1 MTAEDL
7 GEAARK
13 ARRYHYDRHAPDYR
27 HHFEE
32 ITQELHHQCPVAWS
46 DTYGGH
52 WVASGHQ
59 EVFDIARRADVL
71 SNDKDVTGEG
81 RGYQGISIPAVDTEF
96 RGGFLEMDPPEQRH
110 YRQALNPYLSPAAV
124 ARWTPFVD
132 ELARAS
138 LDEKIE
144 SGSIDF
150 VDDLA
155 NIVPAVLTLAMMG
168 LPLADWPVYCEP
180 AHAGVY
186 TPPDSPD
193 MPRVREQ
200 SIQMGMRL
208 YQAIPEIRENPRPGL
223 IDALIHAK
231 INGEAP
237 ADPDIAGVLGLL
249 IGGGFDTT
257 TALTAHTLE
266 YLSEH
271 PGERERLSRERDTLL
286 DSATEEFLRFYTPA
300 PGDGRTISA
309 DCQIAGTSFKEG
321 ERLWISWAMANRDP
335 AVFPE
340 PNQID
345 LERKGNRHT
354 SFGLGIHRCIGS
366 NMARMTFKRMLIAV
380 LDRMPATPAT
390 RPAPC
395 TTRRSASSRACS
407 TCRRRL
413 RRARGWA
420 GAWTRP
426 SRYSSR
432 HATSSGS
439 PNRSPGATRRPRSAP
454 PLSSITTTRAE
465 GAGRW
470 PAPSRSSYLFRGS
483 R

>member
-380 LDRMPATPAT
+380 LDRMPGYACDPAGAVHYPTIGVIQGMQHLPAT
-390 RPAPC
+390 FTPGPRIGEGLDD
-395 TTRRSASSRACS
+395 TIE
-407 TCRRRL
+407 RL
-413 RRARGWA
+413 QRVCDEQR
-420 GAWTRP
+420 
-426 SRYSSR
+426 
-432 HATSSGS
+432 
-439 PNRSPGATRRPRSAP
+439 
-454 PLSSITTTRAE
+454 LAE
-465 GAGRW
+465 PVTVRKAKAEIVR
-470 PAPSRSSYLFRGS
+470 
-483 R
+483 